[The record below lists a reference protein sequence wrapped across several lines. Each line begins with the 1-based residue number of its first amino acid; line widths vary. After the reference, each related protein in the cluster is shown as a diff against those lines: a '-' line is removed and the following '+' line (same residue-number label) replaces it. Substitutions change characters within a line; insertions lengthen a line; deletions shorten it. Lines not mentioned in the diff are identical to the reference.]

1 MAKRDFFYDTKTG
14 RALLGGQTVVLLIVA
29 VVLVVLCI
37 SRLVNPQGTGNTG
50 HTLFWL
56 VLGLI
61 MIFSAIMGLIILKRR
76 KPQAPEETDTS
87 GEAAPEPEPGTKP
100 ATEPEP
106 SPVPLAGDPDDI
118 VVLDPTRVNEPDGA
132 IQVYRKEGVL
142 VFDGKQ
148 IPIGR
153 IVEGSVS
160 NSNNNPY
167 LPVAYHILLAMDDK
181 NIVHIPVGQD
191 FEWAQEALK
200 QLQAAIAPQE

>member
-14 RALLGGQTVVLLIVA
+14 RALLGGQTVFLLIVA

-50 HTLFWL
+50 RALFWL
-56 VLGLI
+56 ILGLI

-76 KPQAPEETDTS
+76 KPQAPEGTDTT
-87 GEAAPEPEPGTKP
+87 GEAAPETSGTKP
-100 ATEPEP
+100 KSAPEP
-106 SPVPLAGDPDDI
+106 SAVPMVGEPDDV
-118 VVLDPTRVNEPDGA
+118 VVLDPTRPNEPDGA
-132 IQVYRKEGVL
+132 ILVYRKEGVL

-148 IPIGR
+148 IPIGK
-153 IVEGSVS
+153 IVEGYVS

-167 LPVAYHILLAMDDK
+167 LPVAYHILLVMDDK

-200 QLQAAIAPQE
+200 QLQAAIAPQG

>member
-1 MAKRDFFYDTKTG
+1 MAMREFLYDTKP
-14 RALLGGQTVVLLIVA
+14 L
-29 VVLVVLCI
+29 
-37 SRLVNPQGTGNTG
+37 
-50 HTLFWL
+50 
-56 VLGLI
+56 
-61 MIFSAIMGLIILKRR
+61 
-76 KPQAPEETDTS
+76 PEE
-87 GEAAPEPEPGTKP
+87 
-100 ATEPEP
+100 
-106 SPVPLAGDPDDI
+106 PDDLVI
-118 VVLDPTRVNEPDGA
+118 INPTRVNEPDGA

-142 VFDGKQ
+142 VLDGKQ

-167 LPVAYHILLAMDDK
+167 LPVAYHILLGMDDK